1 MVTIEKLIKDGLN
14 IIKQREFNSPRLEVE
29 LILCYL
35 LQKDRI
41 YLHLNG
47 ETRVSQDIADKFY
60 ELAEKRN
67 GGYPLQYITN
77 SQEFMGLNF
86 YVREG
91 VLIPRP
97 DTEILVE
104 KVLEIAKE
112 RFDGKAKILDLGT
125 GSGAIGVSLAY
136 YLRDSFVT
144 ALDISEK
151 AVETAGI
158 NAKRQ
163 GLTNIKVLKADIFN
177 YRTHEKFH
185 IIVSNP
191 PYIQRDAINGLQTEV
206 SLYEP
211 RLALDGGEDGLDY
224 YRRIVGLF
232 ADLHENK
239 GLLAVEIGF
248 EQRKSVEEIFM
259 NSKLFK
265 DIKTYRVLING
276 KTAKAGAEVE
286 VGDVIEIIFGE
297 KPMKIR
303 ASSISVMSPSRNA
316 SSL

>member
-1 MVTIEKLIKDGLN
+1 
-14 IIKQREFNSPRLEVE
+14 
-29 LILCYL
+29 
-35 LQKDRI
+35 
-41 YLHLNG
+41 
-47 ETRVSQDIADKFY
+47 
-60 ELAEKRN
+60 
-67 GGYPLQYITN
+67 
-77 SQEFMGLNF
+77 
-86 YVREG
+86 
-91 VLIPRP
+91 
-97 DTEILVE
+97 
-104 KVLEIAKE
+104 
-112 RFDGKAKILDLGT
+112 LGT

-265 DIKTYRVLING
+265 DIKTYRDLAG
-276 KTAKAGAEVE
+276 KDRVVCG
-286 VGDVIEIIFGE
+286 F
-297 KPMKIR
+297 
-303 ASSISVMSPSRNA
+303 
-316 SSL
+316 L